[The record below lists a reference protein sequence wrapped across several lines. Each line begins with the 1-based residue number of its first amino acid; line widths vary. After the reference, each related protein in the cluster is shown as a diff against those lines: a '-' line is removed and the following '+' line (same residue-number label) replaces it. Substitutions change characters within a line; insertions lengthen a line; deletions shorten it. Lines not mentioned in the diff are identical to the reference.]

1 VTAFERRI
9 RRREAIE
16 RASRLLRLAMAEEGE
31 AASAALEASWE
42 PLSEALA
49 AAKGEA
55 ERAEVI
61 AAVERLLRG
70 GREDG
75 APARLRLLIRLHDV
89 AAEGGA
95 EAFALRLALAEVLR
109 LQGDA
114 DGAAAAAREALLCAG
129 PDPVRRSEALLLLVE
144 GLLGRSDARE
154 AARWHRLRGPEP
166 EDLRWLLQGARIA
179 SRVGDTAAVERYLA
193 EADAVSAR
201 TPRKEGECPPR
212 AQLHRTRAE
221 VLAALGR
228 LLEAADACEA
238 ALAVLA
244 RAEPSPPGPVDLERR
259 LEIGEIWAD
268 LLGRL
273 GDPREG
279 LLRQETKAL
288 RARLAALRGRHIRP
302 L

>member
-1 VTAFERRI
+1 VTAFERQI
-9 RRREAIE
+9 RRREAIK
-16 RASRLLRLAMAEEGE
+16 RASWLLRLAMAEEGE
-31 AASAALEASWE
+31 AASAAIEAAWD

-49 AAKGEA
+49 AAEGEA

-61 AAVERLLRG
+61 ASVERLLRD

-89 AAEGGA
+89 VAEGGA

-129 PDPVRRSEALLLLVE
+129 SDVARRSEALLLLVE
-144 GLLGRSDARE
+144 GLLGRPDVRE

-179 SRVGDTAAVERYLA
+179 GRAGDAATAERYLA

-201 TPRKEGECPPR
+201 MPREEGECPR
-212 AQLHRTRAE
+212 ARFHRARAE
-221 VLAALGR
+221 VMAALGR
-228 LLEAADACEA
+228 PLEAAKACEA
-238 ALAVLA
+238 ALAALA

-268 LLGRL
+268 LLGGL
-273 GDPREG
+273 GDPREE
-279 LLRQETKAL
+279 LVRQETKAL
-288 RARLAALRGRHIRP
+288 RARLTALRGRHIR
-302 L
+302 LV

>member
-9 RRREAIE
+9 RRRGAIE

-31 AASAALEASWE
+31 AASAAIEASWE

-49 AAKGEA
+49 AAEGEA

-61 AAVERLLRG
+61 ASVERLLRG

-129 PDPVRRSEALLLLVE
+129 PDAARRSEALLLLVE
-144 GLLGRSDARE
+144 GLLGRPDARE

-179 SRVGDTAAVERYLA
+179 GRAGDAAAAERYLA

-201 TPRKEGECPPR
+201 TPREEGECPR
-212 AQLHRTRAE
+212 ARLHRTRAE

-228 LLEAADACEA
+228 PLEAADACEA
-238 ALAVLA
+238 ALAALA

-259 LEIGEIWAD
+259 LELVEIWAD

-273 GDPREG
+273 GDPREER
-279 LLRQETKAL
+279 LRQETKAL
-288 RARLAALRGRHIRP
+288 RARLAALRGRHLRP
-302 L
+302 V